1 VLGDAENLSTLIGE
15 IYDAAME
22 PALWPATLTR
32 ITDAVGGAQVMM
44 GIHDFS
50 TRSVRVIAPR
60 MDPDHMR
67 SYREHW
73 GKSDLL
79 WQRTNG
85 AAVGEVLLAERYV
98 PRAELLRSEFYAD
111 WYRRLGLSAAG
122 LGVNLYAENGVPALC
137 GIKRSAQSDHFTDQE
152 IAFFKA
158 LVPHLTRA
166 AQIHRQLRE
175 MELNQ
180 GLTRA
185 RIDRRGKSVIVLDAQ
200 ARILFAND
208 GAERLLAKRDGLRV
222 KAGALS
228 AVSPDAEALLERLI
242 SGCADRRQLCEGNH
256 PGSVTIKREG
266 RSPLRVLATPFPDA
280 QRQRGAC
287 WHSVASPAVI
297 VIIQDPDSNRQE
309 RKTLLQQKFKLTSAE
324 AEIALEII
332 KGHGRAIAA
341 ERLGISAGT
350 ARIHLQRVF
359 EKTSTHRQAELVRLL
374 ADL

>member
-1 VLGDAENLSTLIGE
+1 MLGDLQDVSALIGE
-15 IYDAAME
+15 IYDAAFE
-22 PALWPATLTR
+22 PTLWPGTLTR

-73 GKSDLL
+73 GRGDLL
-79 WQRTNG
+79 WQRTNR

-98 PRAELLRSEFYAD
+98 SRAELMRSEFYND
-111 WYRRLGLSAAG
+111 WYRRLELSAAG
-122 LGVNLYAENGVPALC
+122 VGVNLYTENGVPALC
-137 GIKRSAQSDHFTDQE
+137 GIKRSTRSDHFTDEE
-152 IAFFKA
+152 IALFRG
-158 LVPHLTRA
+158 LVSHLTRA
-166 AQIHRQLRE
+166 AQIHRHLWE

-185 RIDRRGKSVIVLDAQ
+185 RIDRRGKSLIVLDAQ
-200 ARILFAND
+200 ARIIFASD
-208 GAERLLAKRDGLRV
+208 GAEKLLAKADGLCV
-222 KAGALS
+222 KAGVLS
-228 AVSPDAEALLERLI
+228 AANPDAAVSLERLI
-242 SGCADRRQLCEGNH
+242 VGCADLRRLCERDH
-256 PGSVTIKREG
+256 RGSLTIKREG
-266 RSPLRVLATPFPDA
+266 RSPLQVLATPFPDA

-287 WHSVASPAVI
+287 WHALASPAVI
-297 VIIQDPDSNRQE
+297 VIIQDPDGDRQE
-309 RKTLLQQKFKLTSAE
+309 RKTLLQQRFKLTPAE

-332 KGHGRAIAA
+332 KGHGRAVAA
-341 ERLGISAGT
+341 QRLGISAGT

-359 EKTSTHRQAELVRLL
+359 EKTGTHRQAELVRLI